1 MTETEKNQRIAD
13 RICEEFQW
21 NGRRFV
27 VGDWVALLDGNIV
40 TVTRSVDEA
49 LHRLRSADPD
59 PRRGMLLQ
67 VGPQTVDVI
76 R

>member
-13 RICEEFQW
+13 RICDELRW
-21 NGRRFV
+21 NGRHFAS
-27 VGDWVALLDGNIV
+27 GDWVALLDGEIV

-49 LHRLRSADPD
+49 LHMLRSADPD

-67 VGPQTVDVI
+67 VGPQSVDVI